1 MLRNTFLHVPGVGP
15 NTERKIWEGNIFTW
29 NKFTK
34 SNGLEIPPK
43 AAQKISDHLTLSE
56 NALRRKEV
64 RFFSKTLPKSEWW
77 RLYPEFKNST
87 AFLDIETTGLSFYYN
102 NVTLIGLFNGKEF
115 KVYTRGQ
122 NLPDFE
128 DEIEKYSLI
137 VTYNGTLFDLPF
149 LSSEFDH
156 LSLPP
161 VHIDLRFLLKRLGYT
176 GGLKSI
182 EKQFGISR
190 EDEVNNIDGFGATI
204 LWHRYM
210 HGDCSALEL
219 LLKYNF
225 SDVTNLKVLM
235 ELGYSMMKER
245 LRPTKPNHHNRARWL
260 SGQTICVPTAEVN
273 KKLFTAAWRKAY
285 SARNYHETL
294 KPSIDID
301 MLLAKLDGRRAA
313 PPKVVGIDLRASDAR
328 KSGVALMKGE
338 LVETG
343 LVEKDDEIVDLML
356 KWKPSLI
363 SIDAPLSLPKGRD
376 CVSDTCECRQ
386 FGITRECERILRNRG
401 INVFWCL
408 IQSMQGLTERGMKL
422 AQQLR
427 QLGFNVIESYPGAAQ
442 DILGI
447 TRKKISTTELKQGL
461 IDFGLSGEF
470 EDAKVTHDELDAIT
484 SALVGYFYLTD
495 WYEALGNEDEGYL
508 IVPKT
513 NKL

>member
-1 MLRNTFLHVPGVGP
+1 MLRNTFLHIPGVGP
-15 NTERKIWEGNIFTW
+15 TTERKLWERDAFSWSQFTG
-29 NKFTK
+29 
-34 SNGLEIPPK
+34 SNGGEIPQK
-43 AAQKISDHLTLSE
+43 TAEKISNYLTLSE
-56 NALRRKEV
+56 NALKGKEIQ
-64 RFFSKTLPKSEWW
+64 FFSRTLPKREWW

-87 AFLDIETTGLSFYYN
+87 AFLDIETTGLSFYYDN
-102 NVTLIGLFNGKEF
+102 ITLIGLFNGKEF
-115 KVYTRGQ
+115 KVYIRGQ
-122 NLPDFE
+122 NLPDFK
-128 DEIEKYSLI
+128 DEIQKYLLL

-149 LSSEFDH
+149 LSSEFDQ

-161 VHIDLRFLLKRLGYT
+161 VHIDLRFLLKRLNYT

-190 EDEVNNIDGFGATI
+190 EDEVDNIDGFGATI

-210 HGDCSALEL
+210 RGDCGALEL

-225 SDVTNLKVLM
+225 YDVTNLRVLM

-245 LRPTKPNHHNRARWL
+245 LLSSPSHFTHARRPG
-260 SGQTICVPTAEVN
+260 GQTICVPTAKAN
-273 KKLFTAAWRKAY
+273 KRLFTAAWSEAY

-294 KPSIDID
+294 NPSIDID

-313 PPKVVGIDLRASDAR
+313 PPKVVGIDLRASDVR

-343 LVEKDDEIVDLML
+343 LVEKDGEIVDLML
-356 KWKPSLI
+356 KWKPNLI
-363 SIDAPLSLPKGRD
+363 SIDSPLSLPKGRD
-376 CVSDTCECRQ
+376 CVSNECECRK
-386 FGITRECERILRNRG
+386 FGITRECERILRRRG

-408 IQSMQGLTERGMKL
+408 IQSMQGLTERGMRL

-427 QLGFNVIESYPGAAQ
+427 ELGFNVIESYPGAAQ

-447 TRKKISTTELKQGL
+447 IRKKVSTKELKQGL
-461 IDFGLSGEF
+461 IDLGLSGTF
-470 EDAKVTHDELDAIT
+470 VDSKITHDEMDAIT
-484 SALVGYFYLTD
+484 SALVGYFYLAD
-495 WYEALGNEDEGYL
+495 MYEALGNEDEGYL
-508 IVPKT
+508 IVPKS